1 MTGIVAGRGQVSR
14 RHAPVGTIDR
24 ALAVLEAL
32 ADRGEPMGI
41 TELATRI
48 GLPKSV
54 VHYHLNA
61 LTRNRYVTSRDGRYG
76 LGYAAA
82 RLGRNAYAHSDLRGR
97 ANPYMTALHEAT
109 EETVTLSSLLGRER
123 IYVDQL
129 ISPHEIKMSVE
140 LGRPYPLHAGASGKA
155 ILAFLP
161 ASMRES
167 ILASALE
174 PLTERTFTDVSAL
187 EAELET
193 VRHLGT
199 AASRSERQKGAASV
213 AAPIFDGQAV
223 IGSMSV
229 CGPEYRFDD
238 PAVTRY
244 RALVKDAA
252 AQLCSDLA
260 RR

>member
-1 MTGIVAGRGQVSR
+1 MLASPGPVSGRR
-14 RHAPVGTIDR
+14 RPVGTIDR

-41 TELATRI
+41 TELAARI

-54 VHYHLNA
+54 VHYHLSA
-61 LTRNRYVTSRDGRYG
+61 LTRNRYVISRDGRYG

-82 RLGRNAYAHSDLRGR
+82 KLGTNAYAHSDLRGR
-97 ANPYMTALHEAT
+97 ANPIMTTLREAS

-129 ISPHEIKMSVE
+129 VSPHEIKMSVE

-155 ILAFLP
+155 MLAFLP
-161 ASMRES
+161 APLRES
-167 ILASALE
+167 ILASVLGRLTDRTITDRHALE
-174 PLTERTFTDVSAL
+174 S
-187 EAELET
+187 ELVM
-193 VRHLGT
+193 VRELGT
-199 AASRSERQKGAASV
+199 AASRGERQTGAASV
-213 AAPIFDGQAV
+213 AAPIFDGQMV

-238 PAVTRY
+238 AAVTRY
-244 RALVKDAA
+244 RILVKNAA
-252 AQLCSDLA
+252 AQISNDLS